1 MRFINKI
8 YNTFTSILLFEKCI
22 TIFRSKKIRILK
34 NKPHIS

>member
-22 TIFRSKKIRILK
+22 TIFRSKKNTNSK
-34 NKPHIS
+34 KQTPY